1 MKEKS
6 SQFDEKGMK
15 VHQQIK
21 SGNTVQSRYSDTNY
35 KDKIPIRK
43 NMLVK
48 FMDKALKKWTQ
59 DQNILI
65 EISKVEN
72 ANLDS
77 FDMYTTTNTREDLRF
92 LKNQT

>member
-1 MKEKS
+1 MPDNELGKNYPNYIPNMKEKS

-48 FMDKALKKWTQ
+48 FMDKALKK
-59 DQNILI
+59 
-65 EISKVEN
+65 
-72 ANLDS
+72 
-77 FDMYTTTNTREDLRF
+77 
-92 LKNQT
+92 